1 MALKH
6 IPIDSEVFLTY
17 LRSQVKGQDPILK
30 DLATSL
36 QALESAQR
44 PGRPMASFLF
54 VGPHGVGKS
63 ELAKAVAEYL
73 FEDKVFSF
81 HCVELTGPSLKV
93 LLVGAPVGYIGSE
106 RGGMLTRPVLE
117 NPRRLFCVDEIQ
129 CADPVVLDLFA
140 QLMAEGQLIERG
152 SDKIADFS
160 QCILIFTSSSNA
172 DELKRI
178 QQELTDYDQI
188 VKAVEKQSAQSEFF
202 RPLFEGGIDRVFPF
216 RELDAKALAEIAL
229 LKFSKMAEKDFGI
242 TVEFI
247 SQQSILDLLVSNY
260 QVTTLSVYGFEQFFY
275 DLFADDLI
283 TAKENGA
290 RGVKLRVGTDGE
302 LSVLG

>member
-63 ELAKAVAEYL
+63 ELAKAVAKYL
-73 FEDKVFSF
+73 FEDEVFSF
-81 HCVELTGPSLKV
+81 HCVELRGPSLKA

-117 NPRRLFCVDEIQ
+117 NPRRLFCVDEI
-129 CADPVVLDLFA
+129 
-140 QLMAEGQLIERG
+140 QLIERG

-302 LSVLG
+302 LSV